1 MLGKKSLAALLA
13 AFALFATT
21 ACKPNSSNEHSP
33 ETGGSTVEG
42 SVDSSDLG
50 SGSVGASGGN
60 SSSGESGGGSNGDS
74 SNGSGGGSNG
84 GEVTPDIP
92 DDSTGNDNAPSN
104 PTPDNSTG
112 STTPPNEAPPTDSST
127 ESSPENP
134 SAQTAQQYIRCTGDN
149 VNIRSGAGTNF
160 TVLGTAEKGTMYAI
174 TGKIGNWYQTYY
186 RGKTAYVYTEY
197 AAVFSIPLSE
207 NEQAEKVIA
216 EGYKHIGVPYVYGAV
231 RLHDGKGN
239 LLKGFTAQKFDCSS
253 LVQYVYYQAAG
264 KLLDVTTRTQFKQG
278 KFVAGNDLQRGDCIY
293 FTNESR
299 QHLTGIERV
308 GHVAIYLGNN
318 YILHTASDYA
328 RIEKMSQQRWDFYLE
343 ARRFV

>member
-1 MLGKKSLAALLA
+1 MRRKTLVALIATLSLVTA
-13 AFALFATT
+13 T
-21 ACKPNSSNEHSP
+21 ACGTANL
-33 ETGGSTVEG
+33 ET
-42 SVDSSDLG
+42 SV
-50 SGSVGASGGN
+50 SGNQNLS
-60 SSSGESGGGSNGDS
+60 DS
-74 SNGSGGGSNG
+74 SNSSIFEDGF
-84 GEVTPDIP
+84 TPEIP
-92 DDSTGNDNAPSN
+92 DDSGGDSSTEPSAPSEPNTPDTPSEPSTPSDSTAPSN
-104 PTPDNSTG
+104 PNETPSTG
-112 STTPPNEAPPTDSST
+112 APPT
-127 ESSPENP
+127 ESIPEETP
-134 SAQTAQQYIRCTGDN
+134 KPTTQQYIRCTGDN

-160 TVLGTAEKGTMYAI
+160 TILGTAEKDTMYAI

-197 AAVFSIPLSE
+197 AAVFTIPLSNNDE
-207 NEQAEKVIA
+207 AEKVIS

-253 LVQYVYYQAAG
+253 LVQYVYYQAVG

-278 KFVAGNDLQRGDCIY
+278 QFVAGNDLQRGDCIY

-328 RIEKMSQQRWDFYLE
+328 RIEKMSQQRWDYYLE